1 MKNRELKHGEIEYLV
16 DMVSN
21 DVQADVWS
29 GPSVEARV
37 RSVVRALFAS
47 GLVVLADDLEEIG
60 CFCPVCDSFEYH
72 DERAGHELIHGRG
85 ESWRPVYVK
94 RVWGVSDAG
103 WTPRGKRTT
112 SGHLPGSG

>member
-1 MKNRELKHGEIEYLV
+1 MKNRDENIEEVAAEIYCQTRDDEWVNASAVERAHALQI
-16 DMVSN
+16 
-21 DVQADVWS
+21 VQC
-29 GPSVEARV
+29 
-37 RSVVRALFAS
+37 LLAS

-60 CFCPVCDSFEYH
+60 CFCPICDCFEYH